1 MVIFTRVTVGAL
13 EFNDTE
19 SIVVRSTIGNLNSSS
34 SFNLLYRNDDGLHS
48 DDFTIGD
55 EVVIYA
61 EEDVNPAT
69 VKILTGVI
77 EDIQFKG
84 APNSEVMVIYGRD
97 YTARLMDSTI
107 PPTVFNNAEVST
119 IVTSL
124 MASNVADVTTTNV
137 DVTPVTLN
145 NIRFNHLNVYDAVK
159 QLADLSG
166 FFFYVDVDKDLHF
179 ELLESTSS
187 GVTLDNSNV
196 VRSTFKENDDTL
208 YNEVYVYGDRLLTG
222 FTDEFVADGGS
233 VYNLSY
239 TPFNTEVLVEGSTVP
254 KIGGVFDVLV
264 QTDPGSPIQ
273 YLLDTGSASI
283 IFVSGTNAGDNIPV
297 SGTDDIVVNYDRS
310 TPIIKLARDPASIA
324 AFGKK
329 SHVIV
334 DKTIKDPNLARD
346 VAVNKVN
353 RNKNPALQG
362 TLSLRGVVSLT
373 AGNTIVVNLPNEDV
387 SNQTFKIL
395 EVLYDFNIQ
404 NNRANRVITVKVADK
419 VADILDTIKQA
430 LLDIKKLQAQD
441 ALSTD
446 ILSRIEI
453 SNASVGVKVKEWFVS
468 TRTLGS
474 SFVFGHPTYGDFGS
488 GAVQAAP
495 QTYFGDSRGALT
507 IQVSGGD

>member
-1 MVIFTRVTVGAL
+1 MVIFTRVTVNGTD
-13 EFNDTE
+13 FNDTE

-34 SFNLLYRNDDGLHS
+34 NFIITYRNDDGLHS

-55 EVVIYA
+55 EVVVYS
-61 EEDVNPAT
+61 EEDVNPPT
-69 VKILTGVI
+69 VKIITGII
-77 EDIQFKG
+77 EDVKFQG
-84 APNSEVMVIYGRD
+84 TPNNELLVIMGRD

-107 PPTVFNNAEVST
+107 PPTVFNNVEVST

-124 MASNVADVTTTNV
+124 MASNVSDVTTTNV

-145 NIRFNHLNVYDAVK
+145 NIRFNHLNVYDAIK

-166 FFFYVDVDKDLHF
+166 FFFYIDTDKDLHF

-187 GVTLDNSNV
+187 GVTLDNTNV

-222 FTDEFVADGGS
+222 FRDDFVADGGS
-233 VYNLSY
+233 VYALSY
-239 TPFNTEVLVEGSTVP
+239 PAKNVEVLVEGSTTP

-273 YLLDTGSASI
+273 YLFDDENKSVV
-283 IFVSGTNAGDNIPV
+283 FVSGANAGDNIPV

-310 TPIIKLARDPASIA
+310 TPIIKLARDPVSINTY
-324 AFGKK
+324 GKK
-329 SHVIV
+329 SHVII
-334 DKTIKDPNLARD
+334 DKTIIDPNLARD
-346 VAVNKVN
+346 IAVNTVN
-353 RNKNPALQG
+353 RHANPALQG
-362 TLSLRGVVSLT
+362 TLSLHGVVSLT
-373 AGNTIVVNLPNEDV
+373 AGNTILVNLPNEDV

-430 LLDIKKLQAQD
+430 LLDIKKLQSQD
-441 ALSTD
+441 ALTTD
-446 ILSRIEI
+446 ILSRIEV

-495 QTYFGDSRGALT
+495 QTYFGDSRGPLT